1 MSEHEMEMD
10 EGDDLYEPEEPTV
23 EQRDKNTS
31 VAKSEEL
38 EEGEEEDEG
47 GAMDEDDDDSD
58 IDIITERKD
67 GTTAAPPP
75 QSKYSD
81 IRNIPQR
88 TTSGD
93 STSKS
98 APVKKEEKSKS
109 GRTPGTALN
118 VAAPSAD
125 KASAAASRSTIDI
138 NANPVYPSTGKP
150 ITQVNI
156 DEDLAENEKPWRKPG
171 TDISDYF
178 NYGFDEFTWALYAAK
193 QESVRG
199 EFGADTFATNNKKM
213 MEEFNN
219 MMMMGGGM
227 GLPGGG
233 GGGGPGGAMPGMDGM
248 PPEMQAMMQQMM
260 ASGMDPSQ
268 MDPNQMNAM
277 FSGMQNGGAG
287 PGAQGN
293 QGQNFGGG
301 FGGNQGGY
309 GYDQGMSAGGGGRG
323 GFGGGRGRRG
333 RW

>member
-1 MSEHEMEMD
+1 MEMD
-10 EGDDLYEPEEPTV
+10 EGDDLYEPEEPKV
-23 EQRDKNTS
+23 EQETNKNPVSKT
-31 VAKSEEL
+31 EEL
-38 EEGEEEDEG
+38 EEGEEEDES
-47 GAMDEDDDDSD
+47 GAMDEDEDDSVRSIWNLCAD

-67 GTTAAPPP
+67 GTTAAPPT

-88 TTSGD
+88 STSGE
-93 STSKS
+93 SPAKPAAAKRESESKS
-98 APVKKEEKSKS
+98 SN
-109 GRTPGTALN
+109 GALN

-125 KASAAASRSTIDI
+125 QASAAASKSTIDI
-138 NANPVYPSTGKP
+138 NANPVYPSAGKP

-156 DEDLAENEKPWRKPG
+156 DEDLPDNEKPWRKPG

-193 QESVRG
+193 QESIRG
-199 EFGADTFATNNKKM
+199 EFGADSFASNNKKM
-213 MEEFNN
+213 MEDFHN
-219 MMMMGGGM
+219 MMMMGGMGM
-227 GLPGGG
+227 PGGG
-233 GGGGPGGAMPGMDGM
+233 SGGGAAMPGMEGI

-268 MDPNQMNAM
+268 IDPSQMSAM
-277 FSGMQNGGAG
+277 FSGMQAGGAG
-287 PGAQGN
+287 PASQGN

-309 GYDQGMSAGGGGRG
+309 GYDQGMIAGGGGRG
-323 GFGGGRGRRG
+323 GFGGRGRRG